1 MSDDEQFFIK
11 NINIQNRRIFFII
24 LYTMV
29 IGPLFTVFTY
39 FNIFRISYYYCLL
52 FTLES
57 IVFTILHYFT
67 MKKIKNQRYI
77 MYQGLTLAMM
87 YIATLNICGN
97 TGIYL
102 SFALLPFL
110 SCAYLEK
117 RVTIFA
123 TLMDFVLII
132 ISLYIKSF
140 NIYTNIRDV
149 ETPFQ
154 WFIGAVF
161 GYCFEFIFVCL
172 TTITLT
178 KQMRKTIER
187 MQTKSN
193 RIKNIQ
199 IKTIQ
204 AFSNIVEW
212 SDQYTGEHIKRTSIY
227 VGLIAKKLVEMEIY
241 TDELTPEKIELIKQA
256 APLHDIGKIN
266 VPNNI
271 LNKPGKITQEEF
283 EIMKTH
289 SKVGYEI
296 ISSELTDLENPSYIK
311 IAEEMALYHHERW
324 DGKGYPN
331 HVAGTDI
338 PICGRIMAAA
348 DVLDAL
354 LSKRQYKEAFSLEK
368 TMELFREASGS
379 QFDPEIVKAVLALE
393 YDIRLVV
400 ASNQD
405 K

>member
-11 NINIQNRRIFFII
+11 NINIQNRRVFFII

-39 FNIFRISYYYCLL
+39 FTIFRISYYYCLL

-227 VGLIAKKLVEMEIY
+227 VGLIAKKLVEMGIY

-283 EIMKTH
+283 EIIKTH

>member
-1 MSDDEQFFIK
+1 
-11 NINIQNRRIFFII
+11 
-24 LYTMV
+24 
-29 IGPLFTVFTY
+29 
-39 FNIFRISYYYCLL
+39 
-52 FTLES
+52 
-57 IVFTILHYFT
+57 
-67 MKKIKNQRYI
+67 
-77 MYQGLTLAMM
+77 
-87 YIATLNICGN
+87 
-97 TGIYL
+97 
-102 SFALLPFL
+102 
-110 SCAYLEK
+110 
-117 RVTIFA
+117 
-123 TLMDFVLII
+123 MDFVLII

-227 VGLIAKKLVEMEIY
+227 VGLIAKKLVEMGIY

-283 EIMKTH
+283 EIIKTH